1 MPVFRSKIPVPFAS
15 VEIIDKELGRL
26 EKLGVIE
33 KTDNSPWA
41 APTIYEKK
49 KNNKIRIYADY
60 STELNDC
67 LKEINYPLPTTEEI
81 FCKFI

>member
-1 MPVFRSKIPVPFAS
+1 MLVFRPKRSVPYAS

-41 APTIYEKK
+41 VPTVYEKK
-49 KNNKIRIYADY
+49 K
-60 STELNDC
+60 
-67 LKEINYPLPTTEEI
+67 EE
-81 FCKFI
+81 